1 MTDALVTR
9 QIETANQRANTAG
22 CCGWVHHAAMYVEI
36 ALIIGAIAL
45 AILGGTG
52 VISFVYASIGV
63 VLAVAFA
70 ASIGIAY
77 NRMYI
82 VLGTLKQAVRELEEE
97 VGELRDL
104 SSSFKEEVVNLSVQ
118 NEQYQEAN
126 ASHLNAI
133 ARLEGENQQYHSQ
146 NLTYEQLNK
155 EQEGL
160 VSKLEQD
167 LVRIADDA
175 NRLLQ
180 QALKIKTLEEV
191 GKNAIVVLAKENEE
205 RITQHLKKEEELN
218 QKTEELL
225 KAQQKLSEAHK
236 NHLKEEERLNQRTE
250 ELQLQQQKLNEQDK
264 QMHEE
269 QKREYLKHIEEID
282 RLNKKMADLQ
292 EKMSEYFSKKHQE
305 GV

>member
-82 VLGTLKQAVRELEEE
+82 VLGTLKQVVRDLEEE
-97 VGELRDL
+97 VGEFRELTFSL
-104 SSSFKEEVVNLSVQ
+104 NEEVRNLSQQ
-118 NEQYQEAN
+118 NQQYQEAN
-126 ASHLNAI
+126 VAHLSAI
-133 ARLEGENQQYHSQ
+133 ERLEGQNAEYHSQ
-146 NLTYEQLNK
+146 NVTYAQLNK
-155 EQEGL
+155 EQEVL

-167 LVRIADDA
+167 LDNLTNNA
-175 NRLLQ
+175 NRVLQ
-180 QALKIKTLEEV
+180 EVLRIQSIEAV
-191 GKNAIVVLAKENEE
+191 GKNAIVVLARENE
-205 RITQHLKKEEELN
+205 IKTAQHLKKEEALN
-218 QKTEELL
+218 QQTEELV
-225 KAQQKLSEAHK
+225 KAQQSLNEAHE

-269 QKREYLKHIEEID
+269 QKREHLKHIEEID

-305 GV
+305 EV